1 MSRYAPDYRPPRD
14 RSRSPPPRFADRR
27 GSAASNYAS
36 RASDLSRG
44 GADAPRGPRSSQFD
58 GPRPPL
64 SAGTQS
70 LGQGRGGY
78 AGRNEGRELRDA
90 PPLGSDRSRPFK
102 DREYDRRDRIPS
114 PRDRSPPRNFRDPR
128 EYPPR
133 ELDIPRARRGSRD
146 GPPSAG
152 SAYSQDAP
160 PPFAA
165 PAFRG
170 GFGRGRG
177 RGDFEHRGRGGRRIP
192 DDREVFRRERSPP
205 PARWG
210 RDLSRD
216 GREPDRRDDRRF
228 ERREDDSRPQWLDR
242 ERDIDRSRREPPLS
256 RLESRGSNDSLSG
269 ANLQGAAAA
278 PPINPERLALLESA
292 GVDVSVRRPSMAS
305 TSGSTRDAK
314 QPEIPAHLNGRAEN
328 MSNRYGARGSS
339 PPTQAPP
346 VPAFTFSISSTP
358 QSAAPPQL
366 PKPPQEPKAMQA
378 LTEVSAA
385 DAPKSLSQEKAPA
398 DATTAPKAPPQA
410 PKSSVLEPPAA
421 APKAPRA
428 LENDNNAF
436 GSRLQ
441 GVRSWEA
448 LPSSGPQS
456 QSSFRA
462 DLTSGPRTAQPTNM
476 PPSPNIPQGRLSNL
490 TQPAPPSVQQPSRAS
505 DLGAPTGP
513 KANRST
519 LGQPTI
525 SPRPPFASPQS
536 DTNSITGTGPFPRIR
551 TPPPPSAPSGPRNR
565 AFSVSPKVSSSAIP
579 TAPKANRPPPPAGRG
594 LDRGSQPSGRGIGRP
609 NAPQA
614 WAPPTA
620 PRAAQWNQWRR
631 PGAPPMPAD
640 KTVPAKRDY
649 LGEEKVRAG
658 DAGVA
663 DAGVASNTT
672 PQVNHASDAARFRN
686 ADAERMDIDE
696 SAPRRSVGSA
706 NHSAQQ
712 SFFGKPVEKTDE
724 EASMSEAAEE
734 ALSSSEEE
742 DLEVEDPALFEAKHE
757 RQKRELEAQLVDLS
771 SREVRGTTPLEQI
784 ARLSK
789 ITMKDLE
796 RFRERDQAMEIDVAE
811 HAQRATVPPV
821 THSSESDE
829 GVDIVTPRDDDGA
842 SVTIQDG
849 EEGVAPA
856 RNYRRPSPEAVS
868 LPYLLK
874 DPQVTFHES
883 DEYRESQ
890 KRQAQ
895 NQDAIMAALDE
906 EMYDREGQE
915 ESLESEFDQR
925 YRRWKEAC
933 EAMDREREEEE
944 IVERQISMEPGP
956 EPEAL
961 PTVPLNPIMEGRRLH
976 KFSSE
981 YDVEQVLKQS
991 EETARLEQER
1001 ADREA
1006 KKVQADMEKEAIIP
1020 DQMTAEEIERSLFID
1035 NNRLRDPAT
1044 LTRIFAY
1051 EPPADDFT
1059 DHEQQIFI
1067 AAYKETP
1074 KKWSEIASLL
1084 PNREPKDCIRHY
1096 YANKWDGRFKDN
1108 RRRRTGGKR
1117 GRGGKAPRGKGSAA
1131 MADLSRSEDLV
1142 QTSESGRP
1150 KRAAAPTNFGER
1162 ELDAK
1167 ASLQTQSPAK
1177 KLGVNGKQDIGEAS
1191 SEKPVKRRRG
1201 AGEKPGRKAKNAQQP
1216 LHQLAAAPSASP
1228 NARFIQSIPTKE
1240 EPPTEQSLEDAS
1252 LLAGLHSGHRN
1263 IPAQAH
1269 PVYIQ
1274 EGYAHPAAV
1283 TEELERPKLVAP
1295 VSAPA
1300 AKPSASSYWS
1310 VPEQSDFVKYIAH
1323 FGRDFTAIA
1332 AHMGTKTATMIKN
1345 HYQRQIDGGNRV
1357 ELEQAAQ
1364 EADARRERGEDMGA
1378 PPTPTPIN
1386 KRKYDAPTPA
1396 LQRSVPQHADAMEID
1411 EPATIIRAQ
1420 VPKHASPPQFQQMQ
1434 QRFTS
1439 SAHATPVQATRR
1451 IPSPSATPV
1460 TSATP
1465 LMQNNATARSLQQPL
1480 GSRMS
1485 LFGESRPESKS
1496 GFASSASFR
1505 DSQQP
1510 TPTGQLTQSSRTVQ
1524 DAHDSDFIKNLKEE
1538 QERAIRQQ
1546 GAYQQQERQERIEPP
1561 FQRRSSLHQQQ
1572 PGINRSPS
1580 THIPGTMQ
1588 ERKPPLEQRAAT
1600 PPRGSLF
1607 PGGNPLRRSLGS
1619 PAFSALAA
1627 PGQPL
1632 SGRMGFEQPPL
1643 KREDSR
1649 PGSVIAATS
1658 APAPAATPA
1667 PALEVPKRSNLLSI
1681 LNSEPEEPKPAPPKP
1696 MSEPVMTGGQQRTAS
1711 PAHPHQHPLAAPPTT
1726 QANIGSMREP
1736 FGQPPMPSSFQR
1748 PAFGHNTSGPSPRMI
1763 KQEVPSNAGLQQQ
1776 SQQPPPLPKNDWA
1789 SRVLG
1794 QGPQTPQQGPPSSST
1809 PAPALERDVRP
1820 YFSHRTGVLG
1830 SLSGPQRGNP
1840 SPPPHAVI
1848 GHSRTPSLTM
1858 QGPSQPPREQ
1868 RGLMQGQSQG
1878 QAGGPPAQPLQPNP
1892 YAQPPPPFGQPP
1904 PGQAQNHAHHAHNT
1918 SIGGAF
1924 GMHSRSMSRDEP
1936 MRQEPPFG
1944 MHPREDAWRRMVGD
1958 DRRIDDRRLQDDRRM
1973 QDERRMQEEQQR
1985 RMQEDQ
1991 RRMQDVEQQRRM
2003 QDMEQQRRMQQDVD
2017 QQRRMQEERIMQDE
2031 RRFREE
2037 RHADHQRREAHFM
2050 AQREHEQRQQQG
2062 AFGRGP
2068 PVPPP
2073 QPMQP
2078 GQFHGTY
2085 EPARPPTGMGSL
2097 REQSMRDAQDAY
2109 THHQQQEQERMRR
2122 DAAFRER
2129 EEEVLRR
2136 RHDDALFPP
2145 RGTPLGPGGFRAPPP
2160 PGPGPGRR

>member
-1 MSRYAPDYRPPRD
+1 M
-14 RSRSPPPRFADRR
+14 
-27 GSAASNYAS
+27 
-36 RASDLSRG
+36 
-44 GADAPRGPRSSQFD
+44 
-58 GPRPPL
+58 
-64 SAGTQS
+64 
-70 LGQGRGGY
+70 
-78 AGRNEGRELRDA
+78 
-90 PPLGSDRSRPFK
+90 
-102 DREYDRRDRIPS
+102 
-114 PRDRSPPRNFRDPR
+114 
-128 EYPPR
+128 
-133 ELDIPRARRGSRD
+133 
-146 GPPSAG
+146 
-152 SAYSQDAP
+152 
-160 PPFAA
+160 
-165 PAFRG
+165 
-170 GFGRGRG
+170 
-177 RGDFEHRGRGGRRIP
+177 
-192 DDREVFRRERSPP
+192 
-205 PARWG
+205 
-210 RDLSRD
+210 
-216 GREPDRRDDRRF
+216 
-228 ERREDDSRPQWLDR
+228 DR
-242 ERDIDRSRREPPLS
+242 ERDLDRSRREPPFP
-256 RLESRGSNDSLSG
+256 RLEGRTSNDSLSG
-269 ANLQGAAAA
+269 TNLQGAAA

-305 TSGSTRDAK
+305 ASGSTREVK

-358 QSAAPPQL
+358 QTAAPPQSA
-366 PKPPQEPKAMQA
+366 KPPQEPKAMQPP
-378 LTEVSAA
+378 TEGTAPEAPKVVSQERPPV
-385 DAPKSLSQEKAPA
+385 DAP
-398 DATTAPKAPPQA
+398 TAPKGPAQA
-410 PKSSVLEPPAA
+410 SKSQVAEPPAA

-428 LENDNNAF
+428 LENDINSF

-448 LPSSGPQS
+448 LPSSGAQN
-456 QSSFRA
+456 Q
-462 DLTSGPRTAQPTNM
+462 TSLRTDGSTGSRNAQPSTM
-476 PPSPNIPQGRLSNL
+476 PPSPNIPQGRLLNP
-490 TQPAPPSVQQPSRAS
+490 TPPAPPSAQQPSRPS
-505 DLGAPTGP
+505 ELGAPTGP
-513 KANRST
+513 KANRAT
-519 LGQPTI
+519 LGQAAI

-536 DTNSITGTGPFPRIR
+536 DTTSIAGTGPFPRTR

-579 TAPKANRPPPPAGRG
+579 TAPKANRPPLPAGRG
-594 LDRGSQPSGRGIGRP
+594 LDRGPPPAGRGAGRP

-640 KTVPAKRDY
+640 KTVPAKRDF
-649 LGEEKVRAG
+649 LGEEKSRIGEAGQTGDGSNGSISNQRAEAG
-658 DAGVA
+658 D
-663 DAGVASNTT
+663 SK
-672 PQVNHASDAARFRN
+672 N
-686 ADAERMDIDE
+686 AEGERMELDE
-696 SAPRRSVGSA
+696 PAPRRSVGSA

-712 SFFGKPVEKTDE
+712 SFFGKPLDKADE
-724 EASMSEAAEE
+724 DASMSDAAEE
-734 ALSSSEEE
+734 ALSSSEED

-771 SREVRGTTPLEQI
+771 SREVRATTPLEQI

-789 ITMKDLE
+789 ISMRDLE
-796 RFRERDQAMEIDVAE
+796 RFRERDQAMDIDE
-811 HAQRATVPPV
+811 TDHARGTVVPPV

-829 GVDIVTPRDDDGA
+829 GADIVTPRDDDGA

-849 EEGVAPA
+849 EEGAPPT
-856 RNYRRPSPEAVS
+856 RNFRRPSPEAIS

-874 DPQVTFHES
+874 DPQVPFHETE
-883 DEYRESQ
+883 EYQESQ
-890 KRQAQ
+890 RRKAQ
-895 NQDAIMAALDE
+895 DQGAIMAALDE
-906 EMYDREGQE
+906 EMDDREGQE
-915 ESLESEFDQR
+915 ESLEAEFEQH

-944 IVERQISMEPGP
+944 TVERQISMEPGP
-956 EPEAL
+956 EPEAPSLL
-961 PTVPLNPIMEGRRLH
+961 PVNPIVEGRRLH

-1059 DHEQQIFI
+1059 ENEQQIFI

-1096 YANKWDGRFKDN
+1096 YANKWDGRFKDKKG
-1108 RRRRTGGKR
+1108 RRTGGKR

-1131 MADLSRSEDLV
+1131 MADLGRAEDLV

-1162 ELDAK
+1162 EIDAK
-1167 ASLQTQSPAK
+1167 SALQNQSPAK
-1177 KLGVNGKQDIGEAS
+1177 KLGANSKQENGEGS
-1191 SEKPVKRRRG
+1191 SEKPAKRQRR
-1201 AGEKPGRKAKNAQQP
+1201 AVGEKPGRKAKTTQQP
-1216 LHQLAAAPSASP
+1216 LHQLAAAPTASP
-1228 NARFIQSIPTKE
+1228 NARFIQSIPARE

-1252 LLAGLHSGHRN
+1252 LLAGLHSGHRSV
-1263 IPAQAH
+1263 PAQAH

-1274 EGYAHPAAV
+1274 EGFAHPSAV
-1283 TEELERPKLVAP
+1283 TEELERPKAQAP

-1396 LQRSVPQHADAMEID
+1396 LQRPLPQHADAMEID
-1411 EPATIIRAQ
+1411 EPAPMIRAQ

-1439 SAHATPVQATRR
+1439 SAHATPIQAPRR
-1451 IPSPSATPV
+1451 IRSPSATPA

-1465 LMQNNATARSLQQPL
+1465 VVQSNAATRSLQQPL
-1480 GSRMS
+1480 GSRMNI
-1485 LFGESRPESKS
+1485 FGESRPESRA
-1496 GFASSASFR
+1496 GYAASFR
-1505 DSQQP
+1505 GSQQP

-1561 FQRRSSLHQQQ
+1561 FQRRPSLQQQQ
-1572 PGINRSPS
+1572 PAINRSPS
-1580 THIPGTMQ
+1580 THIPSGLQ
-1588 ERKPPLEQRAAT
+1588 ERKPPLEQRGAT
-1600 PPRGSLF
+1600 PPRGGLF
-1607 PGGNPLRRSLGS
+1607 QASNPLRRSLGS
-1619 PAFSALAA
+1619 PAFGTLAA
-1627 PGQPL
+1627 PTPGQPL
-1632 SGRMGFEQPPL
+1632 PGRMVFDQPSL

-1649 PGSVIAATS
+1649 PGSVVAATS
-1658 APAPAATPA
+1658 APIPSSTPA
-1667 PALEVPKRSNLLSI
+1667 PVLEAPKRSNLLSI
-1681 LNSEPEEPKPAPPKP
+1681 LNSEPEEPKSAPPKP
-1696 MSEPVMTGGQQRTAS
+1696 VNEPRTAS

-1726 QANIGSMREP
+1726 QANVGSMREP
-1736 FGQPPMPSSFQR
+1736 FSQPAMPPAFQR
-1748 PAFGHNTSGPSPRMI
+1748 PAFGQSTAGPSPRMI
-1763 KQEVPSNAGLQQQ
+1763 KQEIPSNAGLQQP
-1776 SQQPPPLPKNDWA
+1776 SQQPPPLPKQDWA
-1789 SRVLG
+1789 SRVLSQSG
-1794 QGPQTPQQGPPSSST
+1794 QTAQQAPPSSAT

-1820 YFSHRTGVLG
+1820 YFSHRPGVLG

-1840 SPPPHAVI
+1840 SPPPHAMI
-1848 GHSRTPSLTM
+1848 GHSRTPSLTT

-1868 RGLMQGQSQG
+1868 RGFMQGQQQG
-1878 QAGGPPAQPLQPNP
+1878 QAAGPPAQPLQPNP
-1892 YAQPPPPFGQPP
+1892 YSQPPQSFGQAP
-1904 PGQAQNHAHHAHNT
+1904 PGQAQNHAHHAHNN
-1918 SIGGAF
+1918 SIGGGF
-1924 GMHSRSMSRDEP
+1924 GLHSRNISRDEP
-1936 MRQEPPFG
+1936 LRQEQPFG
-1944 MHPREDAWRRMVGD
+1944 MHPRDDGWRRMVSD
-1958 DRRIDDRRLQDDRRM
+1958 DRRMDDRRVPDDRRLQEERRM
-1973 QDERRMQEEQQR
+1973 QDIEQQR
-1985 RMQEDQ
+1985 MMHDVEQR
-1991 RRMQDVEQQRRM
+1991 RRMQDAEQQRRM
-2003 QDMEQQRRMQQDVD
+2003 QDMEQQRRMQDVD
-2017 QQRRMQEERIMQDE
+2017 NQRRMQEERMMQDE

-2037 RHADHQRREAHFM
+2037 RQADFHRREAQLM
-2050 AQREHEQRQQQG
+2050 AQREHEQR
-2062 AFGRGP
+2062 AFGRGQP
-2068 PVPPP
+2068 IPPP

-2078 GQFHGTY
+2078 AQFHGGY
-2085 EPARPPTGMGSL
+2085 EAARPPGGMGSL
-2097 REQSMRDAQDAY
+2097 REQSMREAQDAY

-2129 EEEVLRR
+2129 EDEALRR
-2136 RHDDALFPP
+2136 RHEEALFPP
-2145 RGTPLGPGGFRAPPP
+2145 RGTPLGPGGFRPPPP